1 MVAVRSGSS
10 TPCCS
15 RPCPAS
21 SSDSSRRKC
30 RHAWRFSLGGFWGVS
45 EWSHWN
51 SQSLS
56 YPDRKARESALALAC
71 LWVDLA
77 TAFSRPSPPATP
89 RRPPAGGLAA
99 AALCWGGVGPAVR
112 GLPVPALRALPQPL
126 PGAWGGGEVCA
137 SQPKERRPP
146 FFSMDHFFAEFRG
159 RSIAL
164 FGGFIRS
171 HFGSSPHGHKS
182 INTI

>member
-71 LWVDLA
+71 LWVDLRPLEA
-77 TAFSRPSPPATP
+77 LRQRPS
-89 RRPPAGGLAA
+89 AG
-99 AALCWGGVGPAVR
+99 AALGLLCAAFRFLPFELYRSHFQAR
-112 GLPVPALRALPQPL
+112 G
-126 PGAWGGGEVCA
+126 GGGEA
-137 SQPKERRPP
+137 HTSQPKERRPRL
-146 FFSMDHFFAEFRG
+146 FSAWITFSEFRG
-159 RSIAL
+159 RSIAFL
-164 FGGFIRS
+164 GGFIPCEGPRYQ
-171 HFGSSPHGHKS
+171 PPCL
-182 INTI
+182 